1 MRKIDALLEAYGE
14 SHQTE
19 FNKQIHYFCVP
30 AIFFSLLGL
39 LYAIP
44 VYRLFVDIFE
54 PSITKHIN
62 LATLLVIFGTIY
74 YLTLS
79 AKLAVSMLFLSL
91 LALALI
97 HIIEL
102 FVPMPLWL
110 VMVVIFVIAWIG
122 QFIGHKH
129 EGKKPS
135 FLEDIQFLMIG
146 PAWTLSHLYS
156 RFGIKF

>member
-19 FNKQIHYFCVP
+19 LNKKIHYVCVP

-39 LYAIP
+39 LYSIP
-44 VYRLFVDIFE
+44 VYRLFTDIFE
-54 PSITKHIN
+54 PSVTKHIN
-62 LATLLVIFGTIY
+62 LASVLVLFGTLY
-74 YLTLS
+74 YFTLS
-79 AKLAVSMLFLSL
+79 VKLAVSMLFCSL

-102 FVPMPLWL
+102 SRIAPLWL
-110 VMVVIFVIAWIG
+110 VMVIIFIVAWIG

-146 PAWTLSHLYS
+146 PAWTLSHLYDRLGI
-156 RFGIKF
+156 RF